1 MTKNKK
7 QQQEQ
12 QKVCPFIYEENY
24 VIPKDINTSHNITQF
39 IEQPVLDKYICKN
52 VNENG
57 IVYDWLNHWFT
68 AFKTAN
74 KKSKSKAKKSRRK
87 ANSKK
92 PTYSTTEEKSKQ
104 ETKTGPLQGIK
115 NFIEKISGNKG
126 KQLIPCPISDETHF
140 FLPKNLVKD
149 PIDIIGSN
157 TLTKTICKH
166 KKPPITGDLISFGA
180 ILFLGSVYLIK
191 RFTNKANIARNR
203 GNQPLNSDTLL
214 NSMQVETS
222 FQDIIHPDNPA
233 EDSQIGVENGGN
245 ISPIPSNDE
254 GNNNSFDDENLNPQ
268 DDSLHHSDLHVM
280 TAEHL
285 TSVRDGNS
293 DSDSDRSETSY
304 NSDIVDL
311 NLVITGT

>member
-1 MTKNKK
+1 

-57 IVYDWLNHWFT
+57 IIYDWLNHWFT
-68 AFKTAN
+68 PFKTAN

-104 ETKTGPLQGIK
+104 ETKTGPFKKIK
-115 NFIEKISGNKG
+115 NFIEKFSGNNG

-140 FLPKNLVKD
+140 LLPKNLIKD

-157 TLTKTICKH
+157 TLTKTICDY
-166 KKPPITGDLISFGA
+166 KKRPITGDLISFCA
-180 ILFLGSVYLIK
+180 ILFIGSVYLIK
-191 RFTNKANIARNR
+191 RFTNKA
-203 GNQPLNSDTLL
+203 
-214 NSMQVETS
+214 
-222 FQDIIHPDNPA
+222 
-233 EDSQIGVENGGN
+233 
-245 ISPIPSNDE
+245 
-254 GNNNSFDDENLNPQ
+254 
-268 DDSLHHSDLHVM
+268 
-280 TAEHL
+280 
-285 TSVRDGNS
+285 
-293 DSDSDRSETSY
+293 
-304 NSDIVDL
+304 
-311 NLVITGT
+311 